1 MRGFIR
7 LTVLVRGMK
16 DGPPAGDGRAHS
28 RWTHD
33 QAAGIERREGI
44 VAPVVYPPASRPNE
58 GVHVWD
64 TWLLRDRHGAVAEV
78 DGWRVV
84 FCLSAPADLL
94 PGKRHDV
101 AEIRYYCS
109 RDGRRWHDG
118 GPVFE
123 SALGQRQW
131 AGSALLDDGDV
142 YLFYTAAGEDDAAE
156 LTYSQRIAGAAGGA
170 VSATD
175 DSFAIEGPW
184 RHEVLLEPDG
194 ERYETEA
201 QSRGMAY
208 TFRDPWFYEDPAT
221 GESCLLFE
229 GNVPVPE
236 GSETCGGDAAAQA
249 FNGCVGVA
257 VSPSGDPMDWT
268 RRPPM
273 LDAVCV
279 NQELERPH
287 VVRWDGRY
295 YLFVS
300 SHMHTFA
307 PGIAGYDG
315 LYGFVADSLAG
326 PYRPLNDAGLV
337 VTNPA
342 NAPFQSYSWM
352 AFPHREELLVQS
364 FFNYYDFDG
373 ETLDLVGHLSES
385 EQMRRFGGTLGP
397 TLRLALDGDRTRI
410 LGSLD
415 HWHLPLPDEP
425 LPDFLP
431 HEPGGTLPGSLTGTG
446 GYDARS
452 GDRADGTDEE

>member
-1 MRGFIR
+1 MRN
-7 LTVLVRGMK
+7 
-16 DGPPAGDGRAHS
+16 GPSTEDRPGEERARS
-28 RWTHD
+28 GWTRD
-33 QAAGIERREGI
+33 QVADIERREGV
-44 VAPVVYPPASRPNE
+44 VAPVVYPPTSRPNE
-58 GVHVWD
+58 DVHVWD
-64 TWLLRDRHGAVAEV
+64 TWLLRDRRGRVASV

-101 AEIRYYCS
+101 AEIRYFSS
-109 RDGRRWHDG
+109 RDGKRWSDG
-118 GPVFE
+118 GRVFAD
-123 SALGQRQW
+123 ALGQRQW

-142 YLFYTAAGEDDAAE
+142 YLFYTAAGEADAPE
-156 LTYSQRIAGAAGGA
+156 LTYSQRIAGAAAGTVTTTDGA
-170 VSATD
+170 LS
-175 DSFAIEGPW
+175 IEGPW

-194 ERYETEA
+194 ERYETET
-201 QSRGMAY
+201 QSRGMTY

-221 GESCLLFE
+221 GETCLLFE

-236 GSETCGGDAAAQA
+236 GSDACGSDPAQQA
-249 FNGCVGVA
+249 FNGCVGLA
-257 VSPSGDPMDWT
+257 VSPSGDPMDWDL
-268 RRPPM
+268 RPPI

-287 VVRWDGRY
+287 VVRREGRY

-307 PGIAGYDG
+307 PGVDGYDG
-315 LYGFVADSLAG
+315 LYGFVADSLTG
-326 PYRPLNDAGLV
+326 PYRPLNETGLV

-364 FFNYYDFDG
+364 FFNYFDFDG
-373 ETLDLVGHLSES
+373 DSLDLVGHLPES

-397 TLRLALDGDRTRI
+397 TLRLSLSGERTRI

-431 HEPGGTLPGSLTGTG
+431 HEPGGRLPESLGGGGSYEGEE
-446 GYDARS
+446 
-452 GDRADGTDEE
+452 TDEESTGPS